1 MKLVFY
7 SGGDEN
13 DNRHLDRGVIDLIGK
28 KNPVVTF
35 IPSSSYLSEQEFRS
49 FVRHYSKY
57 KITRFIH
64 FPVDV
69 PFDRILFQEVMR
81 SDAIHMSG
89 GNTFYFLNSL
99 RKAKLFPQLRSF
111 VQKGGVLTGLSAGAI
126 MMTENIEMAAYPEFD
141 CDENIVN
148 ITNLSALNL
157 VDFLF
162 FPHFKNSSRY
172 DAAFKKYTK
181 ANEKIIYACPDGAG
195 IIVNDQEL
203 RFVGKCYVFANGH
216 KFTLNHRSATSNS
229 TNKGK

>member
-7 SGGDEN
+7 SGGDEK
-13 DNRHLDRGVIDLIGK
+13 DNLHLDRSFIDLIAK

-49 FVRHYSKY
+49 FVRHYSRY

-69 PFDRILFQEVMR
+69 PFDRILFQEAMR
-81 SDAIHMSG
+81 SDVIHMAG

-99 RKAKLFPQLRSF
+99 RKAKLLPQLRSF
-111 VQKGGVLTGLSAGAI
+111 AQNGGVLTGLSAGAI
-126 MMTENIEMAAYPEFD
+126 MMTEDIGLAAYPEFD
-141 CDENIVN
+141 RDENIVSISN
-148 ITNLSALNL
+148 YSALKL

-162 FPHFKNSSRY
+162 FPHFKNSPRY

-181 ANEKIIYACPDGAG
+181 NHDKVLYACPDGAG
-195 IIVNDQEL
+195 IVVNNQEL
-203 RFVGKCYVFANGH
+203 RFVGKCFAFSRGQKISIN
-216 KFTLNHRSATSNS
+216 
-229 TNKGK
+229 